1 MMRSPV
7 ARWAGAYLVAAVIF
21 GILDFLWL
29 TTVTDSL
36 YRERLG
42 PLMAD
47 KPNLA
52 AAVAFYFIYLIGVTH
67 FVTVPALERR
77 SVRTALVNGA
87 VLGLVAYATWDLT
100 NLAVLQ
106 GFPGS
111 IVVIDLIWGTLVTAG
126 AGSATY
132 ATLRRLDRNR
142 PGTS

>member
-1 MMRSPV
+1 MMRTPV
-7 ARWAGAYLVAAVIF
+7 GRWVAAYLVAAVIF

-36 YRERLG
+36 YREQLG
-42 PLMAD
+42 PLMAE
-47 KPNLA
+47 KTNLPA
-52 AAVAFYFIYLIGVTH
+52 ALAFYAIYLIGVTH

-77 SVRTALVNGA
+77 SLRTALVNGA

-111 IVVIDLIWGTLVTAG
+111 IVIVDLIWGTLVTAG

-132 ATLRRLDRNR
+132 AVLRRLDRNR
-142 PGTS
+142 SGTS

>member
-1 MMRSPV
+1 MMRTPV
-7 ARWAGAYLVAAVIF
+7 GRWAAAYLVAAVIF
-21 GILDFLWL
+21 GILDYLWL

-36 YRERLG
+36 YRDQLG
-42 PLMAD
+42 PLMAE
-47 KPNLA
+47 KPNFPA
-52 AAVAFYFIYLIGVTH
+52 ALAFYFIYLIGVTH
-67 FVTVPALERR
+67 FVTVPAWERR
-77 SVRTALVNGA
+77 SLRTALVNGA
-87 VLGLVAYATWDLT
+87 ILGLVAYATWDLT

-132 ATLRRLDRNR
+132 AVLRPLDRNR